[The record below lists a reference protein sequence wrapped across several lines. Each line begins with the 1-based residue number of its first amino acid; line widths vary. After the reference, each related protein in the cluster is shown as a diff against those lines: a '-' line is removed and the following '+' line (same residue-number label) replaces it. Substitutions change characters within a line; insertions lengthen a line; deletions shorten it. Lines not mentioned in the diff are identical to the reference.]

1 MVTAV
6 LMEEIQ
12 IRLRE
17 IRKERGLSQ
26 NELARK
32 IEQSVTNVQNIE
44 YGNIK
49 SVTIDTLKAL
59 CKALDCQPGDLLIYV
74 PDLDDEA

>member
-74 PDLDDEA
+74 PDSDDEA